1 MAQPRG
7 WVPGTTGEWPNR
19 ATLFT
24 HGETMLRQV
33 GDPETIMWYNGILV
47 PISRAVGDVTF
58 GITIDVSDE
67 EGIAQAALEQTIRE
81 TVRQIRAR
89 AGLSAGGDGMTRD
102 QRSMCSPP
110 SALQ

>member
-1 MAQPRG
+1 MWRSVGGNDAENG
-7 WVPGTTGEWPNR
+7 STTRLSTWYDGEWPNR
-19 ATLFT
+19 ATLFM

-47 PISRAVGDVTF
+47 PISRAVGDFTF

-89 AGLSAGGDGMTRD
+89 AGLSVGGMG
-102 QRSMCSPP
+102 
-110 SALQ
+110 